1 MKDFLIIFVLMILTD
16 LFYLKTTSKYFKK
29 QIFLIQK
36 TPMTLDLISALFCYL
51 FLSFGLYYFI
61 IKSNKSLIDAFLLGL
76 VIYGVFDTTNKALF
90 SKWKWITVLFDTLWG
105 GVLFLLTTYIY
116 TKVDQY
122 FN

>member
-16 LFYLKTTSKYFKK
+16 LFYLKTTSKYFEK

-36 TPMTLDLISALFCYL
+36 TPMSLDLTSALFCYL

-90 SKWKWITVLFDTLWG
+90 SKWKWNTVLFDTLWG

-116 TKVDQY
+116 TKADQY

>member
-16 LFYLKTTSKYFKK
+16 LFYLKTTSKYFEK

-36 TPMTLDLISALFCYL
+36 THMTLDLISALFCYL

>member
-16 LFYLKTTSKYFKK
+16 LFYLKTTSKYFEK

-116 TKVDQY
+116 TKADQY

>member
-16 LFYLKTTSKYFKK
+16 LFYLKTTSKYFEK

-61 IKSNKSLIDAFLLGL
+61 INSNKSLIDAFLLGL

-116 TKVDQY
+116 TKADQY

>member
-16 LFYLKTTSKYFKK
+16 LFYLKTTSKYFEK

>member
-1 MKDFLIIFVLMILTD
+1 
-16 LFYLKTTSKYFKK
+16 
-29 QIFLIQK
+29 
-36 TPMTLDLISALFCYL
+36 MTLDLTSALFCYL

-90 SKWKWITVLFDTLWG
+90 SKWKWNTVLFDTLWG

-116 TKVDQY
+116 TKADQY

>member
-16 LFYLKTTSKYFKK
+16 LFYLKTTSKYFEK

-61 IKSNKSLIDAFLLGL
+61 IKSNKSLLDAFLLGL

-116 TKVDQY
+116 TKADQY

>member
-16 LFYLKTTSKYFKK
+16 LFYLKTTSKYFEK

-36 TPMTLDLISALFCYL
+36 TPMTLDLTSALFCYL

-116 TKVDQY
+116 TKADQY

>member
-16 LFYLKTTSKYFKK
+16 LFYLKTTSKYFEK

-36 TPMTLDLISALFCYL
+36 TPMTLDLTSALFCYL

-90 SKWKWITVLFDTLWG
+90 SKWKWNTVLFDTLWG

-116 TKVDQY
+116 TKADQY